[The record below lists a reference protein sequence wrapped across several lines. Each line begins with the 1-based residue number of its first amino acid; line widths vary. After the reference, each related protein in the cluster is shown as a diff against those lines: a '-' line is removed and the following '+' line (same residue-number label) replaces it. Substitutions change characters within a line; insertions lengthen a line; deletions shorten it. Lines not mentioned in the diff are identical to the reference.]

1 MDETM
6 RVLLII
12 PPYVPSY
19 FNAGHH
25 LPVFQVGSYLR
36 RHCTGLQVTCI
47 DAGALN
53 YTWKDVCDLLIRPF
67 DVIALFNDFDAVDT
81 FERFVAYARRLCPAA
96 KLVTFGRLSKQ
107 IPGFFERFGFDFI
120 VASGDYEAGVQASI
134 EALASGHPASA
145 LPGVRVRSKTGWVA
159 ELPSTFLDAEAWA
172 FPDPAEIP
180 YAAYDNMYADDSKKF
195 CGIPQRRELVV
206 PAVRGCPVGCE
217 FCDVP
222 GMQGRRERRVA
233 VERVLEYIERSFR
246 EHPFEY
252 VSFYA
257 PTFTLDKAWVRQ
269 LCAALGQ
276 LPRRYPWKCV
286 TTTAHLDEGLV
297 QTMAASGCVRIS
309 VGLETLDAA
318 AHKSLPKLKRVNE
331 ATFEEIAGWCN
342 QHGIEL
348 NCFVILGLP
357 GDSPGG
363 VRLTVE
369 KVLEVGARVRPTIYT
384 PYHLLRD
391 DMSVAQVGELNRQ
404 LFLRGTQPE
413 AIEQLYYEL
422 FYANAD
428 DRITEVMAKIPRNAE
443 HRDAEPTEAPDREAR
458 AQ

>member
-1 MDETM
+1 M

-36 RHCTGLQVTCI
+36 RHVPALELRCI

-53 YTWKDVCDLLIRPF
+53 ITWKDVCDLLMQPF
-67 DVIALFNDFDAVDT
+67 DLIGLLNDFDAVDT
-81 FERFVAYARRLCPAA
+81 FERFVGYARRLCPGA

-107 IPGFFERFGFDFI
+107 VPGIFERMGFDFI
-120 VASGDYEAGVQASI
+120 VASGDYEAGVHAAI
-134 EALASGHPASA
+134 ESLGQPARA
-145 LPGVRVRSKTGWVA
+145 LPGVRVRGEAGYLA
-159 ELPSTFLDAEAWA
+159 ELPGVFLEPEAWA

-180 YAAYDNMYADDSKKF
+180 YAAYDNMYADDSHKF

-222 GMQGRRERRVA
+222 TMQGRRERRVA
-233 VERVLEYIERSFR
+233 VDSVVEYIQRSFA

-269 LCAALGQ
+269 LCAALGT

-286 TTTAHLDEGLV
+286 TTTWHLDEELV
-297 QTMAASGCVRIS
+297 ATMARSGCVRIS
-309 VGLETLDAA
+309 VGLETLDTA
-318 AHKSLPKLKRVNE
+318 AHKSLPKLKRVDE
-331 ATFEEIAGWCN
+331 VSFEEIAGWCSRA
-342 QHGIEL
+342 GIEL

-357 GDSPGG
+357 GDSPSG
-363 VRLTVE
+363 VRATVE
-369 KVLEVGARVRPTIYT
+369 KVLEVGGRVRPTIYT
-384 PYHLLRD
+384 PYHLMRD
-391 DMSVAQVGELNRQ
+391 DMSLAQVGEFNRQ
-404 LFLRGTQPE
+404 LFIEGTQPRE
-413 AIEQLYYEL
+413 IEQLYYEL

-428 DRITEVMAKIPRNAE
+428 DRLTEVMAKIPRNPE
-443 HRDAEPTEAPDREAR
+443 RDEADDTTAPAR
-458 AQ
+458 ARA